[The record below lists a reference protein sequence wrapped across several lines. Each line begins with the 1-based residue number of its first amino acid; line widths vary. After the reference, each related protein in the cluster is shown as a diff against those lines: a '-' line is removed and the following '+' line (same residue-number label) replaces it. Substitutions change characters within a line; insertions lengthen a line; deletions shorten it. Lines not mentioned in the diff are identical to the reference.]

1 MSPAQVKNVEEIVN
15 NVINKNQEIYAK
27 EASLA
32 VAKTIQVSIFY
43 RSCSRLHGSMSGSI
57 LVFIV
62 KDPKHF
68 GFLDQDPE
76 QNLQKKLFA
85 LSKKIVCS
93 QINC

>member
-43 RSCSRLHGSMSGSI
+43 RSGSRLHGSMSSF
-57 LVFIV
+57 LFFYIV
-62 KDPKHF
+62 
-68 GFLDQDPE
+68 
-76 QNLQKKLFA
+76 
-85 LSKKIVCS
+85 
-93 QINC
+93 